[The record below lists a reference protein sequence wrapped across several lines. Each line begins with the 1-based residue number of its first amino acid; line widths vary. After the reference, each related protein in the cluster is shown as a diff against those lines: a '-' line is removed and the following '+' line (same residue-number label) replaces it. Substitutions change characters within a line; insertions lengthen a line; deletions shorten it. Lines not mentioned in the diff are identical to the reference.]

1 MEKEHEAQVKC
12 NWEYIQVIA
21 EENQTQHSSEA
32 EQGFLPLTAGS
43 MTAVKCGQ
51 LHDTAL
57 LSFEAGPGHL
67 V

>member
-1 MEKEHEAQVKC
+1 M
-12 NWEYIQVIA
+12 A

>member
-1 MEKEHEAQVKC
+1 M
-12 NWEYIQVIA
+12 
-21 EENQTQHSSEA
+21 QHSSEG